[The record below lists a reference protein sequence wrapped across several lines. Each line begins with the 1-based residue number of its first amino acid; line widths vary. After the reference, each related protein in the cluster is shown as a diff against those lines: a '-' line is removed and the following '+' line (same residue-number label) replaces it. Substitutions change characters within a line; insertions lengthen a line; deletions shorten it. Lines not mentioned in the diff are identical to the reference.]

1 MVPMVS
7 MTLKFIAPHARKN
20 HDQLDVGLVH
30 DIGDVPG
37 WQAIADTS
45 WIVGVVANVKHV
57 ELCAL

>member
-1 MVPMVS
+1 MA
-7 MTLKFIAPHARKN
+7 LKLIAPHACKN
-20 HDQLDVGLVH
+20 NNQPDVGLVH
-30 DIGDVPG
+30 DVGDVPG